1 MAKITDKLLSREDH
15 TCPWW
20 LCFTFDNPVRQL
32 FQSPYKILN
41 GYITPG
47 DTILDIGPGM
57 GFFTFPMSQISGP
70 DGKVIALDIQEG
82 MLKRLEKKVLKKR
95 IKNIS
100 IKLYDGSRFALD
112 EKFDFILLFWMYHE
126 VRNKTVF
133 IKEIE
138 SVMKPGAKILIAEPK
153 IHVDKKKFYDS
164 IKLFTDGGFKIS
176 GEPHIS
182 LSRAAVLEKID
193 DI

>member
-1 MAKITDKLLSREDH
+1 MTKIADKIFARQDH

-20 LCFTFDNPVRQL
+20 LCFTFDNPVRNL
-32 FQSPYKILN
+32 FQNPYKILN
-41 GYITPG
+41 GYINPG
-47 DTILDIGPGM
+47 DTVLDIGPGM
-57 GFFTFPMSQISGP
+57 GYFTFPISQMSGP

-82 MLKRLEKKVLKKR
+82 MLKRLEKKVFKNR
-95 IKNIS
+95 ITNIS
-100 IKLYDGSRFALD
+100 IKLYDGSRFALE

-126 VRNKTVF
+126 VNNKTVF

-153 IHVDKKKFYDS
+153 IHVDKRKFDES
-164 IKLFTDGGFKIS
+164 VKLFTDGGFKIS

-182 LSRAAVLEKID
+182 LSRAVLLEKKI
-193 DI
+193 